1 MTGNIHN
8 RNVRFYEEKEADRRA
23 WEILHSEAVRTFSS
37 QNDFIIQAV
46 NDFYDRHLAISDD
59 PYLETRE
66 KEDAFADR
74 IVEKVEQ
81 KVLGNLP
88 QLIGIYFLQQQNI
101 LAMGNSAQ
109 MESYMKGNGGTQA
122 LYSGDGILQKSGET
136 ETEEPEE
143 NEFLDFSFGG

>member
-1 MTGNIHN
+1 MTGNIRN

-23 WEILHSEAVRTFSS
+23 WEILHSEEIKAFPS

-74 IVEKVEQ
+74 IVEKAEQ
-81 KVLGNLP
+81 KVLGNLS
-88 QLIGIYFLQQQNI
+88 QLIGIYLLQQQNI
-101 LAMGNSAQ
+101 LATGNNAQ
-109 MESYMKGNGGTQA
+109 AEDYLKGNRDVQV
-122 LYSGDGILQKSGET
+122 LSSGDGILQDAGEA
-136 ETEEPEE
+136 ETGEPEE